1 MVIIYILS
9 SANVLSHIFSHK
21 YFIHHLY
28 MYVYLQLVTGIRLQ
42 PYIRTNVT
50 GFGYSAKKSVT
61 FNRLRITRS
70 IVAYMIR
77 PPQYV
82 NYCCGTIQSCPHWD
96 QTESRGRSSSVP
108 VLPCLIAVY
117 YKNTFFQRDNV
128 QSIKYY
134 FVLYELHFSQICNPL
149 KRDLISTLNRLRH
162 VFILLC

>member
-70 IVAYMIR
+70 IVAYTWFARHNTWTTVAVQYSRVRTEIR
-77 PPQYV
+77 PKVVVEVRQCRFCRVWSPY
-82 NYCCGTIQSCPHWD
+82 TIKTPFFNAITSNQSSTILFC
-96 QTESRGRSSSVP
+96 T
-108 VLPCLIAVY
+108 
-117 YKNTFFQRDNV
+117 N
-128 QSIKYY
+128 SI
-134 FVLYELHFSQICNPL
+134 FLRYE
-149 KRDLISTLNRLRH
+149 
-162 VFILLC
+162 IL